1 MGMFDYFKTVLT
13 IQLFWSFAFTILIA
27 TIPVASLNFVQP
39 FANQDAQID
48 ISSVSTDME
57 SSIDSQLNIPLVD
70 AGALLFYSGNIVID
84 LMLNFLT
91 AVPSMF
97 TLLLSGLFLIIPV
110 DAFLQKWILLFTF
123 ALVGIM
129 YMLGLMAFLSAFR
142 SGRGFN

>member
-27 TIPVASLNFVQP
+27 TMPAASLNHVQL
-39 FANQDAQID
+39 FATQDAQID
-48 ISSVSTDME
+48 IASVSTDME
-57 SSIDSQLNIPLVD
+57 SSIDNQLNIPLVD
-70 AGALLFYSGNIVID
+70 AGSLLFYSGNIVID

-97 TLLLSGLFLIIPV
+97 TLLLSGIFLLIPV
-110 DAFLQKWILLFTF
+110 DVYLQTWIKLFAFAI
-123 ALVGIM
+123 VGVM
-129 YMLGLMAFLSAFR
+129 YMLGLMSFLSAFR

>member
-13 IQLFWSFAFTILIA
+13 IQLFWSFAFTLLLA
-27 TIPVASLNFVQP
+27 TIPTASLNFVQP
-39 FANQDAQID
+39 FASQDAQID
-48 ISSVSTDME
+48 IASVSTDME

-110 DAFLQKWILLFTF
+110 DAFLQQWILLFAF

-129 YMLGLMAFLSAFR
+129 YMLGLMSFLSAFR

>member
-13 IQLFWSFAFTILIA
+13 IQMFWSFAFTILIA
-27 TIPVASLNFVQP
+27 TMPTNTLNHVQL

-48 ISSVSTDME
+48 LQSISTDME
-57 SSIDSQLNIPLVD
+57 GNIDDQLNIPLID
-70 AGALLFYSGNIVID
+70 AGALLFYTGNIVID

-97 TLLLSGLFLIIPV
+97 TLLLNGLFLIIPV
-110 DAFLQKWILLFTF
+110 DEFLKGWVLLFAF
-123 ALVGIM
+123 VSVAVF
-129 YMLGLMAFLSAFR
+129 YMLGLMSFLSGLR